1 MTSASRVED
10 VSRPPAFSS
19 GATYRLSAGSFIC
32 NSRWIDVATAQDVGT
47 FLRALNDGS
56 LLNDDEQAIYS
67 SMYEYGHTGWLPGYY
82 SIARYH
88 EDIDTVVIQFVNTTG
103 GDTWGISNVTGGKA
117 LGISDIIYNRVV
129 RILHR
134 EINIGE

>member
-19 GATYRLSAGSFIC
+19 GATYRLSAGSGLVC
-32 NSRWIDVATAQDVGT
+32 NSRWIDGSDGT
-47 FLRALNDGS
+47 GRRYILTLNDGS